1 MSHVVS
7 WSVSCLM
14 YDDRS
19 GDHLTHV
26 NFIDIP
32 SDASP
37 MLFQPGFSSSLSL
50 SATIGPVWVIGLKK
64 RWWSVLLSTPMTDK
78 ESIIEAFYAF
88 TQQAQEVV

>member
-37 MLFQPGFSSSLSL
+37 MLFQPGFS
-50 SATIGPVWVIGLKK
+50 
-64 RWWSVLLSTPMTDK
+64 
-78 ESIIEAFYAF
+78 
-88 TQQAQEVV
+88 